1 MGCDPKCLF
10 AAGPDITNVMFEYW
24 TSEVPSVPPLMQTW
38 SVVGPSFSKDAAFP
52 LPEIKLAGPVATK
65 RAVFAGLKVGQVLV
79 SDGSDETVAS
89 VMTMWC
95 VWAPRLFARCR
106 NTRIG

>member
-1 MGCDPKCLF
+1 MGCGPKCLF

-24 TSEVPSVPPLMQTW
+24 TSEVPSVPPLIQTW
-38 SVVGPSFSKDAAFP
+38 SVVGPSFSKGAAFP
-52 LPEIKLAGPVATK
+52 LPEMKLAGPVTTK

-95 VWAPRLFARCR
+95 V
-106 NTRIG
+106 